1 MCKQCQPNTFW
12 FVSQMTSGI
21 TYQSLSN
28 LISNFDF
35 CSDMNIS
42 QDQNWSF
49 FIEYNS
55 LESTFS
61 FFLLSS
67 FYWFQDI
74 TKLHLCNIPS

>member
-1 MCKQCQPNTFW
+1 
-12 FVSQMTSGI
+12 MTSGI

-42 QDQNWSF
+42 QDQNLSF

-61 FFLLSS
+61 FFFTVQFLLISRYYKIAPLQHS
-67 FYWFQDI
+67 ILILRCYE
-74 TKLHLCNIPS
+74 KKN